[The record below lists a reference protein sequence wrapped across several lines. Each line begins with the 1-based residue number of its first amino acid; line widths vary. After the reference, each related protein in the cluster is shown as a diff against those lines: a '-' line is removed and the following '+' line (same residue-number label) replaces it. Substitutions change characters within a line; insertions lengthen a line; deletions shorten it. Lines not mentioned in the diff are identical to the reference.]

1 VNPDIAG
8 GDAALKR
15 YVANIE
21 TMRQL
26 VQTFV
31 VPLDSALPAP

>member
-1 VNPDIAG
+1 VNPDVVG
-8 GDAALKR
+8 GDTNLKR

-21 TMRQL
+21 VMRQL

-31 VPLDSALPAP
+31 VPLESSLPAP